1 MADEQ
6 VWTIGR
12 ILKWSEQYF
21 QSRGIDTP
29 RLDAEVLLSYVLGE
43 KRIFLYVNF
52 DKPMQKEELSRYR
65 DMVKRRALREPVAYI
80 IGKREFMG
88 LTFAV
93 SPAVLVPQPD
103 TETLVGAAMDR
114 LEAGKSIVWQI

>member
-43 KRIFLYVNF
+43 KRIFLF
-52 DKPMQKEELSRYR
+52 LISPPMPLLLLFTVVIFLPPAGLPARTHTSFLLCRTAGGRPANRPATFTIPHPGLFLLFCCDFRLLSCFCS
-65 DMVKRRALREPVAYI
+65 LR
-80 IGKREFMG
+80 
-88 LTFAV
+88 L
-93 SPAVLVPQPD
+93 L
-103 TETLVGAAMDR
+103 
-114 LEAGKSIVWQI
+114 